1 MKITKE
7 EALKYTNLRNSYVL
21 KYQNRTYSYINSVS
35 VIYTTISSALILFAF
50 NTEIKSFEEKIYL
63 IISILLS
70 IIIVF
75 LTLLF
80 KYSYSKTSLEMI
92 NSKKVEDFFKE
103 DILGLE
109 PKKLTN
115 FILEKIPIFIIVLI
129 ALQLLATF
137 LLSISRIFN
146 Y

>member
-1 MKITKE
+1 
-7 EALKYTNLRNSYVL
+7 
-21 KYQNRTYSYINSVS
+21 
-35 VIYTTISSALILFAF
+35 
-50 NTEIKSFEEKIYL
+50 
-63 IISILLS
+63 
-70 IIIVF
+70 
-75 LTLLF
+75 
-80 KYSYSKTSLEMI
+80 MI